1 MAKEYGRSPRPRYVA
16 RRRSHACRR
25 PGRGPATR
33 AILARPRREPARVP
47 VRKAEPRARPTP
59 SHTPQARPPQARTRL
74 ARAVSRLRFVGAI
87 AGAGSTSGVRLVVGR
102 WLESPLGTFADVM
115 VEDAAGHR
123 TLLAPSPGVADF
135 VAQTYAF
142 DEVVQVPVAVAEDRG
157 PHGRGWRVTAGGV
170 LSLRLGIGRRAP
182 LGWLLRAVPEPVAT
196 STWWAGAVDPVARTV
211 LRGVRTRGAAL
222 EGRREWYGATDL
234 HRVTSLSGTWRG
246 TDLGDLAPVDPPC
259 SFGFSSTPRT
269 PGLTRVVTTVELLD
283 PSRGR

>member
-1 MAKEYGRSPRPRYVA
+1 MSPSGGAGDTGPTAPGAGAGPRPEGRS
-16 RRRSHACRR
+16 
-25 PGRGPATR
+25 
-33 AILARPRREPARVP
+33 
-47 VRKAEPRARPTP
+47 RARPT
-59 SHTPQARPPQARTRL
+59 HARTAEASQRGGRSAA
-74 ARAVSRLRFVGAI
+74 ARTAEACAVSRLRFAGAI

-102 WLESPLGTFADVM
+102 WLESPLGAFADVM

-123 TLLAPSPGVADF
+123 TLLAPSPGVAEF

-142 DEVVQVPVAVAEDRG
+142 DEVVQVPVAVTGDG
-157 PHGRGWRVTAGGV
+157 GQHGRGWRVTAGGV
-170 LSLRLGIGRRAP
+170 LSLRLGFGRRAP
-182 LGWLLRAVPEPVAT
+182 LGWLLRAVPGPVAT
-196 STWWAGAVDPVARTV
+196 STWWAGAVDPIARTL

-234 HRVTSLSGTWRG
+234 HRVTSLSGSWRG

-283 PSRGR
+283 PSRSR